1 MIMNHTTAVP
11 IGHQSVARLVLGV
24 LLALLGLGILAGCQ
38 SMPGVKKSSS
48 PYLDIEEKIRPA
60 VTKPVTPGKVQQK
73 IQDNGARPTPLPE
86 YAEPSIQ
93 SQRLPSTVPAPRPVQ
108 PKVTLRDG
116 SNIPA
121 FSKLMAQA
129 HQQIQANQLNA
140 AEQTLIQAQR
150 MAPQSAAVYARL
162 SEVALKKR
170 QGGNAEAMA
179 RKGLMLTSNPR
190 QQHAFWQLILASAEL
205 QNNAALASQARSQ
218 IQKLASQF

>member
-1 MIMNHTTAVP
+1 MTIYATSNPVERKFPAQPVL
-11 IGHQSVARLVLGV
+11 LVL
-24 LLALLGLGILAGCQ
+24 LPLLGVSLLTGCQ
-38 SMPGVKKSSS
+38 SLTGVKKSSS
-48 PYLDIEEKIRPA
+48 PYLDIEERTRPA
-60 VTKPVTPGKVQQK
+60 VTAPATAAKKQETEAKRTP
-73 IQDNGARPTPLPE
+73 RPE

-108 PKVTLRDG
+108 PKVMLRDG

-121 FSKLMAQA
+121 FSKLMTQA

-170 QGGNAEAMA
+170 QGSNAEAMA
-179 RKGLMLTSNPR
+179 RKGLMLTNNPR

-205 QNNAALASQARSQ
+205 QNNAALASQARTQ
-218 IQKLASQF
+218 IQKLANQF

>member
-1 MIMNHTTAVP
+1 MTINMTAISIRHKSMLKP
-11 IGHQSVARLVLGV
+11 
-24 LLALLGLGILAGCQ
+24 ALLVVGLSMLAGCQ
-38 SMPGVKKSSS
+38 SMTGVKKSSS
-48 PYLDIEEKIRPA
+48 PYLDIEEKTRPVITA
-60 VTKPVTPGKVQQK
+60 PASPAKVQE
-73 IQDNGARPTPLPE
+73 NGAKRTPLPE
-86 YAEPSIQ
+86 YAEPNIQ
-93 SQRLPSTVPAPRPVQ
+93 SQRMPSAVPAPRPVQ
-108 PKVTLRDG
+108 PKVVLRDG

-205 QNNAALASQARSQ
+205 QNNAALASQARGQ

>member
-1 MIMNHTTAVP
+1 MMIQMPAAP
-11 IGHQSVARLVLGV
+11 VLQKITFKPAM
-24 LLALLGLGILAGCQ
+24 LALMSVMGISVLAGCQ
-38 SMPGVKKSSS
+38 SITGVKKSSS
-48 PYLDIEEKIRPA
+48 PYLTIEEKTRPV
-60 VTKPVTPGKVQQK
+60 VTAPATPTK
-73 IQDNGARPTPLPE
+73 IQENGAKRTPLPE
-86 YAEPSIQ
+86 YAEPNIQ
-93 SQRLPSTVPAPRPVQ
+93 SQRLPSAIPAPRPVQ
-108 PKVTLRDG
+108 PKVVLRDG

-129 HQQIQANQLNA
+129 QQQIQANQLNA

-205 QNNAALASQARSQ
+205 QNNAALAGQARSQ